1 MEIQK
6 NSNENHPSEND
17 VVGVYLYLVYG
28 IYEQGS

>member
-17 VVGVYLYLVYG
+17 VVGVYFHLVYG
-28 IYEQGS
+28 IYK